1 MLPPRDDIL
10 DGLQP
15 VEHEVDRAG
24 RDAKLMYL
32 LLMAVIIGDRD
43 VVYDD
48 LDVQE
53 GGQIVLD

>member
-10 DGLQP
+10 DCLQP
-15 VEHEVDRAG
+15 VQHEVDRAG

>member
-1 MLPPRDDIL
+1 MLSPRDDIL
-10 DGLQP
+10 DGLKP
-15 VEHEVDRAG
+15 VEHEIDRAG

-48 LDVQE
+48 LDIQE
-53 GGQIVLD
+53 GG

>member
-1 MLPPRDDIL
+1 MLAPRDDIL
-10 DGLQP
+10 DCLQP
-15 VEHEVDRAG
+15 VQHEVDRAG

-53 GGQIVLD
+53 GG